1 MDGSIFKAKSDN
13 TTAFSIFHQQIQG
26 KVLNEVIAVI
36 SKQQTFSKVFRVR
49 LQNISTFSFSPQALT
64 VQSVQQTV
72 PGSVR
77 HAAAPV
83 GLASLAVLVALA
95 SEGPL
100 VDLAL
105 GRPAEGHAVVLQ
117 LDDGGGSLPGHV
129 VDGVLCEKMPRSH
142 DIRTEYK
149 DIFNNYLV
157 SQPI

>member
-36 SKQQTFSKVFRVR
+36 SKQKTFSNVLFHVQ
-49 LQNISTFSFSPQALT
+49 LQIISTSPQALT
-64 VQSVQQTV
+64 VQSMQQTV

-83 GLASLAVLVALA
+83 RLASLAVLVALA

-149 DIFNNYLV
+149 DMINNYLV